1 MCENLRLHWKNIF
14 LSQERNIVVIVALG
28 WDFSH
33 QSSNVYKTEHMVFA
47 LAGLKFK
54 LSCKSVNI
62 SWCRCQPA
70 LSDGSPDALLS
81 IQWQTSYEATCSKWF
96 NLPPSSSFSCYFSIY
111 QSCLLLLMPSLFCE
125 GILLLWFDFPHFHI
139 ACNIFSIL

>member
-81 IQWQTSYEATCSKWF
+81 IQLANILWG
-96 NLPPSSSFSCYFSIY
+96 NLFKMAQPAS
-111 QSCLLLLMPSLFCE
+111 QLLLFMLFLPLSVMSVIIDAISVLWGNLVALIWLSTSLVISFLYC
-125 GILLLWFDFPHFHI
+125 
-139 ACNIFSIL
+139 S

>member
-81 IQWQTSYEATCSKWF
+81 IQLANILWG
-96 NLPPSSSFSCYFSIY
+96 NLFKMVQPSSSFSCYFSIY